1 MSNILVRDI
10 VGTGVFA
17 VPTVNAQAYA
27 ATGAFNTLIG
37 YDPGVAGLTYQER
50 DIAAWVLDS
59 REAGGGEGVRSLAC
73 HIPGIT
79 YMGTECPS
87 EVQTDALIAAI
98 VAVLVGASEGG
109 TITSVG
115 VTEITLF
122 NAGAINPA

>member
-1 MSNILVRDI
+1 
-10 VGTGVFA
+10 
-17 VPTVNAQAYA
+17 
-27 ATGAFNTLIG
+27 
-37 YDPGVAGLTYQER
+37 
-50 DIAAWVLDS
+50 
-59 REAGGGEGVRSLAC
+59 
-73 HIPGIT
+73 
-79 YMGTECPS
+79 MGTECPS